1 MTPSPSLQ
9 VQVDTPL
16 FQGAD
21 MGSLSIWCIYAR
33 TPHSPPHIIYSTPLT
48 IKKLQP
54 CIAAVNAPGIIKGK
68 ATAGYSDVEVT
79 ASSIKEYKSGLFPR
93 VFQYNTFMDKIKL

>member
-1 MTPSPSLQ
+1 MIPSPSLQ

-16 FQGAD
+16 CQGAD
-21 MGSLSIWCIYAR
+21 MGSLSIGCIYADAR

-79 ASSIKEYKSGLFPR
+79 ASSIKE
-93 VFQYNTFMDKIKL
+93 